1 MNMTTQPSMFASTRE
16 NNDGY
21 YLVEQLRTQRAHK
34 IATLRHDDMTEL
46 TVPLPRH
53 ACVSEHDTLIIR
65 GNSIYVKTHDHAV
78 SVFPAFRYET
88 QVKFGASTH
97 TLVVREI
104 TNEQDYE
111 AYCNLRQFHYLSN
124 KSLEDEESEY
134 SQSHSSHESDTGR
147 HVALYA
153 ELTINGRKYSAGYT
167 DLGASLLGHPVR
179 IKIFDEDY
187 HDPERNL
194 SMKFEVRHRDLVQV
208 SNRTCRMRRIVVHP
222 DFRSIGLTHLIT
234 NAALEYAR
242 TRYVFGGYCAHFCE
256 SSAEMLNYV
265 PFRHREGWHFGGMS
279 MGNHDKIIGYLKVEI
294 RDHGVNALDRS
305 VSEMQTRKKWGRI
318 FLHYCESRGISFDEG
333 LQLVQRFLD
342 DDDNAAH
349 DVETWAMLRSIT
361 VDSKPYYMLGL
372 SDYANEYIKRAI
384 STITFRA
391 KEQKYFD
398 RITRAHD
405 VIERDV
411 KIECKRLTVRAK
423 YELLDNRVTRSLLNA
438 FGLSGR
444 AVYSNILENVRF
456 EASSGDV
463 IMVVGGSGC
472 GKSMLLDC
480 LDTSH
485 EAHDNLDVRL
495 SHETQLS
502 SRAPARVRCARHA
515 FRCVERDARCRSH
528 VFSILAHGACR
539 GVRVDQAV
547 LDAEPRTAISRHARG
562 FAFTRRRRLD
572 DRRVLRRSRCD
583 FSARRL
589 NEFAQTSETHKS
601 HRNRRSCESR
611 ALRRGVATDARR
623 CDAHRREHRMAH
635 VRSIHD
641 SRHQIRRHNN
651 ACSRI

>member
-1 MNMTTQPSMFASTRE
+1 MNMTIQKSMFSRARE
-16 NNDGY
+16 SNDGY

-208 SNRTCRMRRIVVHP
+208 SNRTCRMRRVVVHP

-294 RDHGVNALDRS
+294 RDHGVNALNRS

-485 EAHDNLDVRL
+485 EAHDNLDVRCRMKRNYRVARP
-495 SHETQLS
+495 
-502 SRAPARVRCARHA
+502 RA
-515 FRCVERDARCRSH
+515 FDALDMP
-528 VFSILAHGACR
+528 F
-539 GVRVDQAV
+539 DV
-547 LDAEPRTAISRHARG
+547 L
-562 FAFTRRRRLD
+562 
-572 DRRVLRRSRCD
+572 
-583 FSARRL
+583 
-589 NEFAQTSETHKS
+589 SETHGVDRTFSAFSRMGLAEAFVLIKPFWMLS
-601 HRNRRSCESR
+601 RGQQYRVMLADLLLRDDDVWMIDEFCADLDAISARVVSMNLRKQVKRTNRIAIVAAANHAHYVE
-611 ALRRGVATDARR
+611 ALQPTRVAVMRTGENIEWHTFDQY
-623 CDAHRREHRMAH
+623 MTH
-635 VRSIHD
+635 VIK
-641 SRHQIRRHNN
+641 
-651 ACSRI
+651 